1 MPTPELW
8 LICVM
13 AFSAV
18 ALLLAILAGIMRLIL
33 TIFPYKEETAD
44 AMMIAAVASV
54 VTSIIPGA
62 RITKVE
68 EIQ

>member
-8 LICVM
+8 LICVT

-18 ALLLAILAGIMRLIL
+18 ALLLTTLAGLMRLIL
-33 TIFPYKEETAD
+33 IAFPPSEETTD

-54 VTSIIPGA
+54 VTNMYPGA
-62 RITKVE
+62 RITRVE
-68 EIQ
+68 EIR